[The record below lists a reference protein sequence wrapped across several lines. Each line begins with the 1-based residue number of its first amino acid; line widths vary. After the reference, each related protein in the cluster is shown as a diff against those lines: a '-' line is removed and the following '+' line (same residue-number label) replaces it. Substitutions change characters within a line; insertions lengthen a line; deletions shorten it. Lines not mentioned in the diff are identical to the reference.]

1 LRAVRAGEHRAGD
14 LESDIGSCCAAAEPA
29 EGGVGERHDG
39 VEAPAG
45 DRAEHEDDREQAR
58 AVAAEFSSSRSPT
71 SRDSVADHRGEDRI
85 H

>member
-1 LRAVRAGEHRAGD
+1 MIANR
-14 LESDIGSCCAAAEPA
+14 PA
-29 EGGVGERHDG
+29 
-39 VEAPAG
+39 
-45 DRAEHEDDREQAR
+45 